1 MKKLQGYQNF
11 LFLVSLLL
19 IKSIHYGLSKSLTIH
34 LTLYLSLLDIDSDLA
49 DIWLMWGYVVQWYLY
64 IQYDS

>member
-19 IKSIHYGLSKSLTIH
+19 KKSIHYCLSKSLTIH
-34 LTLYLSLLDIDSDLA
+34 LTLYLSLLDIDLNLA
-49 DIWLMWGYVVQWYLY
+49 DIWLT
-64 IQYDS
+64 